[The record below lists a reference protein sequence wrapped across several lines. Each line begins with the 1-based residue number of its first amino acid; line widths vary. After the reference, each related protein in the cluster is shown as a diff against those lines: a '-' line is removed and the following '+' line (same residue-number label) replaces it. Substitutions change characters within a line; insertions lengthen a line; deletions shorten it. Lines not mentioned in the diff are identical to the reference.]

1 MCAKNQFQQCDSREN
16 RRVLHNRKMMRRI
29 GDRPTA
35 EGSPGSDACEQA
47 KQHQVPHLARQ
58 HQLFILNNTTIEY
71 DRGKKPAASV
81 LAVFSRRRFFSP
93 RASATAEKHLCV
105 AH

>member
-1 MCAKNQFQQCDSREN
+1 MRKSSSAAQSEN
-16 RRVLHNRKMMRRI
+16 DDGTSAIGQRPRVAHEALTLAR
-29 GDRPTA
+29 
-35 EGSPGSDACEQA
+35 EQA

-93 RASATAEKHLCV
+93 RASAA
-105 AH
+105 